1 MLGLAV
7 DVVRTLIPVRIP
19 RADGITLDGRVL
31 LAATL
36 AALLTG
42 LAAGAIPAW
51 QASRADVVGYERAT
65 VLADPHRSRWRSV
78 FVVAE
83 VALASVLVTSAI
95 LLVVSFIKVTTTD
108 LGFRPANLVAVSG
121 APARAGEEAI
131 ERLHRLPGVLAVAAF
146 ARGQAPLIA
155 AGFGGR
161 SSSVIDIVSPA
172 ASRQIAAEDPL
183 VSAGYFET
191 VGIRRLHGERF
202 QDSTPRHVVIDETT
216 ARALFPG
223 RAAVGADVKVG
234 GEDYVVGAVVG
245 NVLREGPE
253 EEPAP
258 HIYLPAAPESRLS
271 EFVVRTSEPVPAVV
285 PRIRAA
291 LAGSADDRRLQVRS
305 IAEAFH
311 NITAQRRFV
320 AWLMVGLS
328 GLALLIGA
336 GGIYAVMGSVVAQRR
351 RELAVRR
358 AVGATTA
365 QVGAIILFDAWRHL
379 SAGVVIGLLGAWWS
393 AKILSSL
400 LFGVRYTDVWVYGMV
415 ALTLIIIGTVAA
427 FVPARRAARV
437 DPTELLR
444 AG

>member
-1 MLGLAV
+1 M
-7 DVVRTLIPVRIP
+7 VRTLIPVRIP

-51 QASRADVVGYERAT
+51 QASRADVVGDQACDCPRGSPPEPLAFGVCRRGGRTRER
-65 VLADPHRSRWRSV
+65 S
-78 FVVAE
+78 
-83 VALASVLVTSAI
+83 VTSAI
-95 LLVVSFIKVTTTD
+95 LPVVSFIKVTTTD

-146 ARGQAPLIA
+146 ARGRRHSSPRDSAGGAARSLTLSVQQHHDQSRQRA
-155 AGFGGR
+155 AGVCWLFR
-161 SSSVIDIVSPA
+161 DRWHPPA
-172 ASRQIAAEDPL
+172 P
-183 VSAGYFET
+183 
-191 VGIRRLHGERF
+191 RRAFPGL
-202 QDSTPRHVVIDETT
+202 TPRHVVIDETT

-258 HIYLPAAPESRLS
+258 QIYLPAAPESRLS

-336 GGIYAVMGSVVAQRR
+336 GGIYAVMGLVVAQRR

-365 QVGAIILFDAWRHL
+365 RFLARFICL
-379 SAGVVIGLLGAWWS
+379 STCGVTGQLA
-393 AKILSSL
+393 SSL
-400 LFGVRYTDVWVYGMV
+400 ACLGRGGPQRSFRHCCLVSDT
-415 ALTLIIIGTVAA
+415 
-427 FVPARRAARV
+427 
-437 DPTELLR
+437 PTCGSMAWSR
-444 AG
+444 